1 MSGGWGNWRNLM
13 TLVAIAIVVATIFY
27 SRYLAGRIAVE
38 ERSKVE
44 AWAEAQRFIAR
55 ATPDQDLIFASI
67 LVAGQNSIPVIET
80 DERDSITDH
89 FNLDSAKVASDPR
102 YLNGKLRDFAGLNP
116 PIVTYLDSS
125 YQTFNRYYYGES
137 SLLRQVRYYPFV
149 QLGIVALFIAVS
161 LLAWEG
167 RHRAEQDR
175 LWTALAKETAHQL
188 GTPLT
193 ALEGWMQMLREA
205 PPDKE
210 MLTEMGKDID
220 RLKLVSERFSRIGG
234 RPKLEESDLVSLV
247 GRVLDYI
254 RKRAPSRVAF
264 VLDAGAL
271 SELRASVSPPLFE
284 WVVENILRNSLDSME
299 GEGRIDIRIQ
309 KTGGFACVD
318 IADTG
323 KGIPGNVRERIFQP
337 GFTTKKR
344 GWGLGLTLSKRIVEQ
359 YHRGQLSVVQSEP
372 GKGTTFRIQ
381 IPL

>member
-1 MSGGWGNWRNLM
+1 MSGIRGNWRNLM
-13 TLVAIAIVVATIFY
+13 TLVAIAIVIATVFF
-27 SRYLAGRIAVE
+27 SRYLAGRISVE

-44 AWAEAQRFIAR
+44 AWAQAQRFIAR
-55 ATPDQDLIFASI
+55 ASPEQDLVFASV

-80 DERDSITDH
+80 DERDSITGH
-89 FNLDSAKVASDPR
+89 FNLDSAKVASDSG
-102 YLNGKLRDFAGLNP
+102 YLKGKLADFARLNP

-161 LLAWEG
+161 LLAWES

-193 ALEGWMQMLREA
+193 ALEGWMQMLRET

-247 GRVLDYI
+247 GRVMDYI
-254 RKRAPSRVAF
+254 RKRAPSRVYF
-264 VLDAGAL
+264 DLNPVGLK
-271 SELRASVSPPLFE
+271 ELRASVSPPLFE
-284 WVVENILRNSLDSME
+284 WVLENILRNSLDSME
-299 GEGRIDIRIQ
+299 GEGLIVIRIQ
-309 KTGGFACVD
+309 KTDGFACID
-318 IADTG
+318 ISDTG
-323 KGIPGNVRERIFQP
+323 KGIPVNVRDRIFQP
-337 GFTTKKR
+337 GYTTKKR
-344 GWGLGLTLSKRIVEQ
+344 GWGLGLTLSKRIIEQ
-359 YHRGQLSVVQSEP
+359 YHSGQLSVVQSEA

-381 IPL
+381 IPI